1 MGDLAED
8 QVVEGLVENVI
19 HRNED
24 SGYAVVRLRLDDGR
38 DRVVVGL
45 LGDCELEDRLR
56 VAGRLEDHPRFGRR
70 FRAESVQRVSPSTL
84 RGIERYLAGPRVQGI
99 GPELARRLVAHFGT
113 STLEILDRSPER
125 VTEVEGIGE
134 KRARAIAASWK
145 SETLRR
151 ELLVFL
157 QGHGLGPGT
166 SLRVLAEL
174 GADSMPAIRNDP
186 YILAE
191 KVSGIGF
198 RTADRLAEQLGI
210 EKQHPSRLKAGLRW
224 LLDEAL
230 GEGHTNLPAENLLE
244 RASRLLGCDANP
256 VRHTIRDLVVAGALV
271 VARPRDRGTPWSVH
285 LADAWACER
294 EAATLVL
301 DLLEKASRSAVPAP
315 PPAFAD
321 ERLSDEQNA
330 VVASIRSERL
340 AVLTGGPGV
349 GKTTILQ
356 RLVSL
361 WSAEGKSVVL
371 ASPTGRAAKRLEEVV
386 GRPASTIHRLLKFD
400 PRRRRFLHG
409 QDDPLQADVVVCDEA
424 SMLDLPLFVHLVRA
438 LRSESRLL
446 LVGDADQL
454 PSVGPGSVL
463 ADLVGAA
470 NVPTYRLTRVFRQ
483 ARESGIVRM
492 AHQVLEGELDLSLGR
507 MPGDLRFIDCEG
519 PEEGA
524 AVVRDLVVRSLPR
537 ELGLDPV
544 SDIQVL
550 CPMNRG
556 PAGTQ
561 ELNRCIQEGL
571 GKDRPAVHGPGCIFH
586 VGDRVMQTRNDYDRE
601 LFNGDVGAIRSIDVE
616 RGEVEVV
623 FDGRTQVYKREQLHD
638 LVPAWAMSV
647 HKSQGGEYPA
657 VILTLFPQ
665 HFMLLRRQVLYTA
678 ITRARRSLTIVGTR
692 RCLAAAVERNEAA
705 HRFGHLREW
714 IEGVPAEAWNP

>member
-1 MGDLAED
+1 MGDPAED

-24 SGYAVVRLRLDDGR
+24 SGFAVVRLRLDDGR
-38 DRVVVGL
+38 DRIVVGI

-56 VAGRLEDHPRFGRR
+56 VAGRSEDHPRFGRR
-70 FRAESVQRVSPSTL
+70 FRAESAQRVSPSTL

-113 STLEILDRSPER
+113 ATLDVLDRTPER
-125 VTEVEGIGE
+125 VREVEGIGE
-134 KRARAIAASWK
+134 KRARAIATAWK

-151 ELLVFL
+151 EFLVFL

-186 YILAE
+186 YVLAE

-198 RTADRLAEQLGI
+198 QTADRLAGQLGI
-210 EKQHPSRLKAGLRW
+210 EKEHPSRLRAGLRW

-230 GEGHTNLPAENLLE
+230 GEGHTNLPAEELLE
-244 RASRLLGCDANP
+244 RAARLLGCDPNP
-256 VRHTIRDLVVAGALV
+256 VRRTIRDLVVAGALV
-271 VARPRDRGTPWSVH
+271 VARPRDRDAPWSIH
-285 LADAWACER
+285 LVDAWACER
-294 EAATLVL
+294 EAAIRVL
-301 DLLEKASRSAVPAP
+301 GILAEADRGVRLAP
-315 PPAFAD
+315 PPTVAD
-321 ERLSDEQNA
+321 ERLSDEQNE
-330 VVASIRSERL
+330 VVRNIRSERI

-349 GKTTILQ
+349 GKTTVLE
-356 RLVSL
+356 RLVAL
-361 WSAEGKSVVL
+361 WTADGRTVVL
-371 ASPTGRAAKRLEEVV
+371 GSPTGRAAKRLEEVV

-409 QDDPLQADVVVCDEA
+409 EDDPLQADVVVCDEA
-424 SMLDLPLFVHLVRA
+424 SMLDLPLFVHLLRA
-438 LRSESRLL
+438 LRSDARLL

-463 ADLVGAA
+463 ADLVLAA
-470 NVPTYRLTRVFRQ
+470 NVPTYRLTRVYRQ
-483 ARESGIVRM
+483 ASESGIVRM
-492 AHQVLEGELDLSLGR
+492 AHQVLAGDLDVSLGDL
-507 MPGDLRFIDCEG
+507 PADLRFIDCPG

-524 AVVRDLVVRSLPR
+524 EVVQDLVVRSLPR
-537 ELGLDPV
+537 EFGFDPV
-544 SDIQVL
+544 TDIQVL

-561 ELNRCIQEGL
+561 ELNRSIQEGL
-571 GKDRPAVHGPGCIFH
+571 GKDRPSLRGPSGQFH
-586 VGDRVMQTRNDYDRE
+586 AGDRVMQTRNDYDRE
-601 LFNGDVGAIRSIDVE
+601 LYNGDVGAVRSIDVE
-616 RGEVEVV
+616 RGEIEVL
-623 FDGRTQVYKREQLHD
+623 FDGRSQVYKREQLHD
-638 LVPAWAMSV
+638 LAPAWAMSV

-714 IEGVPAEAWNP
+714 IEGVPAETWNP